1 MNISRHAF
9 VSRTLIVNHLCNN
22 KLLSGLML
30 MGIPYEP
37 THPFLHP
44 LVKAGKLKLSAQGS
58 ADCQALLYLKK
69 KKKEKRRRRIERPQ
83 VVLFIIDVYRVPRLL
98 SSELFIK

>member
-1 MNISRHAF
+1 M
-9 VSRTLIVNHLCNN
+9 SRTLIVNHLCNN
-22 KLLSGLML
+22 KLLSGLVL
-30 MGIPYEP
+30 MGIPSEP

-58 ADCQALLYLKK
+58 ADCQALLYLKNK
-69 KKKEKRRRRIERPQ
+69 KIERPQ
-83 VVLFIIDVYRVPRLL
+83 VILFIIDVYRVPHLL

>member
-1 MNISRHAF
+1 
-9 VSRTLIVNHLCNN
+9 
-22 KLLSGLML
+22 

-69 KKKEKRRRRIERPQ
+69 KKIERPQ
-83 VVLFIIDVYRVPRLL
+83 VILFIIDVYRVAHLL
-98 SSELFIK
+98 SS

>member
-22 KLLSGLML
+22 KLLSGLVL
-30 MGIPYEP
+30 MGIPSEP

-58 ADCQALLYLKK
+58 ADSQALLYLKIKNK
-69 KKKEKRRRRIERPQ
+69 KIERPQ
-83 VVLFIIDVYRVPRLL
+83 VMLFIIDVYRVPHLL

>member
-1 MNISRHAF
+1 
-9 VSRTLIVNHLCNN
+9 
-22 KLLSGLML
+22 

-58 ADCQALLYLKK
+58 ADCQALLYLKIK
-69 KKKEKRRRRIERPQ
+69 NKIERPQ
-83 VVLFIIDVYRVPRLL
+83 VILFIIDVYRVPHLL